1 MDNFFGSIYLT
12 IIPNFIS
19 KFQDSNA
26 TELKANTKAF
36 LAKNQHATHEN
47 HIKTCIAC
55 ANVLCGCLGYSSSHD
70 PHTTVL
76 IWDTSASCVLKS
88 FKSYFIDYVN
98 CDITVEDVTEVIT
111 NIGIVTTIHKFVDA
125 NGKYVFLPSVY
136 YHLPNTDVHFFSP
149 QTYNHLHGDH
159 SIIKGFNVKM
169 VLKNHNIVIPINIQE
184 PNLWIPNDISGFS

>member
-1 MDNFFGSIYLT
+1 MNDPIPPHILDNFFGSIYLT

-98 CDITVEDVTEVIT
+98 CDITVEDVTKVIT

-125 NGKYVFLPSVY
+125 NGKYVLLTCIS
-136 YHLPNTDVHFFSP
+136 YHLPTTGVELPPP
-149 QTYNHLHGDH
+149 QNYYQLYGAH
-159 SIIKGFNVKM
+159 SIMKGLNVHM
-169 VLKNHNIVIPINIQE
+169 ALKNHKIFIDINR
-184 PNLWIPNDISGFS
+184 